1 MMTNFRV
8 TRESDS
14 VITSVMLVWDPAK
27 LISTCKLVARYVGGQ
42 QITVATLE

>member
-27 LISTCKLVARYVGGQ
+27 QISTCKLVARYVGGQ